1 MPNDINLET
10 FGGFD
15 QVKKVSN
22 NKMLETI
29 KNDNC
34 THDLKTS
41 TVKLRDGLL
50 YFGVGATIGATLA
63 LLFAP
68 KSGSELRSDIADV
81 SRQGYDATVE
91 KATAIKEQTVAAA
104 NSIKETA
111 GSLYSVAGSKLAAG
125 EKAVEELL
133 TEVKDVVSNG
143 IEKAAKVSDAAVS
156 SQSGRRAS
164 SIM

>member
-1 MPNDINLET
+1 
-10 FGGFD
+10 
-15 QVKKVSN
+15 
-22 NKMLETI
+22 MLETT
-29 KNDNC
+29 KNENC
-34 THDLKTS
+34 THELKTRAL
-41 TVKLRDGLL
+41 KLRDGLL
-50 YFGVGATIGATLA
+50 YVGVGATIGATLA

-111 GSLYSVAGSKLAAG
+111 GSLYAVAGSKLAAG
-125 EKAVEELL
+125 EKAVEELA
-133 TEVKDVVSNG
+133 TEVKDAVNNG
-143 IEKAAKVSDAAVS
+143 IEKAAELADTAIGSR
-156 SQSGRRAS
+156 SGRRAS